1 VYAVD
6 PLSALG
12 GFMQVFLH
20 PARSVND
27 PAQKLIL
34 GECDHPG
41 TTAGPVFEQ
50 TWHALASY
58 VSAGALN
65 KS

>member
-1 VYAVD
+1 
-6 PLSALG
+6 
-12 GFMQVFLH
+12 MQVFLH